1 MDVVVSAAGA
11 VSFSLKLKPSLGDF
25 AVRKRFYSDGGG
37 GGMSASEVTMRS
49 VVPVRGGGAAVRI
62 RWGVRIPAEVT
73 AGGES
78 GAAGVMLR
86 RLPFLVLGKVTVE
99 TRSRKPA
106 PAREVV
112 AQEEAA
118 VEKVR
123 REKENEKLRKEVEEL
138 RAKAVDGREKE
149 TRALAGARRDS
160 AGRSPEI
167 VRNEMAPSR

>member
-1 MDVVVSAAGA
+1 
-11 VSFSLKLKPSLGDF
+11 
-25 AVRKRFYSDGGG
+25 
-37 GGMSASEVTMRS
+37 MSASEVTMRS

-78 GAAGVMLR
+78 GAAEVMLR

-106 PAREVV
+106 PAPEVV
-112 AQEEAA
+112 VQEEAA

-123 REKENEKLRKEVEEL
+123 KENEKLRKEVDEL
-138 RAKAVDGREKE
+138 RETAGVGREKE
-149 TRALAGARRDS
+149 AAALAGSPVPGGTVAEGHRR
-160 AGRSPEI
+160 
-167 VRNEMAPSR
+167 